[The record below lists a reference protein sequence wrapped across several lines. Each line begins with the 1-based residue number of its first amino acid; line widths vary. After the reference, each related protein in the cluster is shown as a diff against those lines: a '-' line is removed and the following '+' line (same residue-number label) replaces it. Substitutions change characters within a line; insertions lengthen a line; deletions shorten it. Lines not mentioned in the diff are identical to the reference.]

1 MTVFSCEPVPFLSP
15 NTPSSSNGVFFF
27 DWIKNVKSVG
37 DVLRPVTSPLEHSY
51 VMLDQ
56 KEGKSNEIR
65 DLEPD
70 FAS

>member
-1 MTVFSCEPVPFLSP
+1 MTVFSCVPVP

-37 DVLRPVTSPLEHSY
+37 DVLRPAISPLEHSY